1 MMLFQKT
8 LLRRCIASL
17 AIGFTG
23 IILALAQSDEASILA
38 SLFEAGCEN
47 SCFLGFEPGIT
58 TLEEIELELQSQ
70 NIEYRFDAPM
80 LYWYIKPQ
88 VGIVS
93 GEASHLVMMT
103 IIDGILIQTVFP
115 IDTTIEAVVA
125 VFGSPE
131 IVSVEESGY
140 TFAYPAL
147 GLAFI
152 HNHLRGDPDQFS
164 RIVNSA
170 PYNTSSRTS
179 HPSGKLVEQACP
191 NYGTLPVSFRRQHP
205 RLPQHP

>member
-1 MMLFQKT
+1 MRSMMLFQRW
-8 LLRRCIASL
+8 LIRLCIISL
-17 AIGFTG
+17 AVGFTG
-23 IILALAQSDEASILA
+23 IVLTPAQSDDASALA

-115 IDTTIEAVVA
+115 IDTTIEAVV
-125 VFGSPE
+125 
-131 IVSVEESGY
+131 
-140 TFAYPAL
+140 
-147 GLAFI
+147 
-152 HNHLRGDPDQFS
+152 
-164 RIVNSA
+164 
-170 PYNTSSRTS
+170 
-179 HPSGKLVEQACP
+179 
-191 NYGTLPVSFRRQHP
+191 
-205 RLPQHP
+205 